1 MDTID
6 VSVVIV
12 NWNTEELLDNCISS
26 IKEKTHGIRYEII
39 IVDNASQDGSVN
51 LVKSKFPDCKLIE
64 SDRNLGF
71 TKANN
76 LAITR
81 AFGKYILFLNPDT
94 KLITNTLFNSV
105 RFLETH
111 KEFGA
116 LGCKLIFPDHSI
128 QYVCARTFP
137 TPFNQFCELAM
148 LNRLFPKSRLFS
160 SIELEYWDHTTSS
173 EIDCISGA
181 YIMVRKNIIDKLQGF
196 DENIFM
202 YADDVDLCYRIK
214 QEGWKL
220 YYLADEEIIHYAGV
234 SSKQK
239 SNNYFSILM
248 QKESNYY
255 FINKHFGKFKARQ
268 FKLAVGIGTMIR
280 LLTILPLISAS
291 KVFRVRGKINVDTV
305 NKYFNLL
312 LWSIGLRK
320 ISDPQ

>member
-1 MDTID
+1 MDNTD

-12 NWNTEELLDNCISS
+12 NWNTEELLYKCIKS
-26 IKEKTHGIRYEII
+26 IKDNTSEIRYEII
-39 IVDNASQDGSVN
+39 VIDNNSADGST
-51 LVKSKFPDCKLIE
+51 LMMKRKFPDCKLIE
-64 SDRNLGF
+64 SKENLGF
-71 TKANN
+71 GKGNN
-76 LAITR
+76 R
-81 AFGKYILFLNPDT
+81 AAKEASGKYILFLNPDT
-94 KLITNTLFNSV
+94 QLITNTLYSSV

-137 TPFNQFCELAM
+137 TPLNQFCELAM

-160 SIELEYWDHTTSS
+160 SIEMKYWDHTTSR

-181 YIMVRKNIIDKLQGF
+181 YMMVRKAIINKLQGF

-255 FINKHFGKFKARQ
+255 FINKHFGKSKAQQ
-268 FKLAVGIGTMIR
+268 FKLAVGIGTIIR
-280 LLTILPLISAS
+280 LIVILSLISAS
-291 KVFRVRGKINVDTV
+291 KLFRVEKNINVDTV